1 MAAAGNDELPDI
13 TSVVPRSSQGRAVQR
28 VKPSQQRPSRIPSVG
43 ELAERKEDTWTVYS
57 ALQNLPTALNDP
69 SNRELD
75 LFTRTW
81 GSYFIPLASLP
92 PSSFP
97 SIEVTDFLR
106 YLKETSAGRKV
117 HRALVR
123 QLSKEGSE
131 SCWSPSSPEDF
142 PPLISLLQQDGKNYD
157 VACVPRIFM
166 QRDFSLEDPPTFLEV
181 LPLTQLLPKK
191 KQHPSKPQSQATD
204 DQQPNQVADQDK
216 REVADDRVS
225 TSGDAVS
232 SDGGTRHQ
240 SLKLLHEKLT
250 HYLDVIEVHLAY
262 QISQRSDIFFSTL
275 SSQQELQ
282 SYITQVRQE
291 VVELR
296 HKLRQVSSSVVC
308 GSLQLFNKC
317 RRQQRFQLL
326 YEKFKLISTV
336 QQTQPTIQ
344 LLLRSSDFVGA
355 LDLIT
360 TTQEVLQQE
369 LHGVHALR

>member
-1 MAAAGNDELPDI
+1 MAAAGNEELPDLP
-13 TSVVPRSSQGRAVQR
+13 SSPRSSQGRGVLR
-28 VKPSQQRPSRIPSVG
+28 VKPNQLRPSRIPSVG
-43 ELAERKEDTWTVYS
+43 DLVEKKEEKWTVYS
-57 ALQNLPTALNDP
+57 GSQYLSTALNDP

-81 GSYFIPLASLP
+81 GSYFVPSATLPAP

-97 SIEVTDFLR
+97 RIEVTDFLR
-106 YLKETSAGRKV
+106 YLKETSAGRKI

-123 QLSKEGSE
+123 QLSREESE
-131 SCWSPSSPEDF
+131 SGWSPSSPGDF
-142 PPLISLLQQDGKNYD
+142 PPLISQLQQDGKNYN

-181 LPLTQLLPKK
+181 FPLTQLLPKRK
-191 KQHPSKPQSQATD
+191 HLKN
-204 DQQPNQVADQDK
+204 QPLNKVADELKRDVVSDK
-216 REVADDRVS
+216 GSFEGV
-225 TSGDAVS
+225 
-232 SDGGTRHQ
+232 TRHQ
-240 SLKLLHEKLT
+240 SFKLLHEKLT

-282 SYITQVRQE
+282 SYITHVRQE
-291 VVELR
+291 VMELR
-296 HKLRQVSSSVVC
+296 HQLRQVSSTSVN

-326 YEKFKLISTV
+326 HEKLMLISAV

-369 LHGVHALR
+369 LHGVHALRYQVHVGNCPMW